1 MGQPVKFTD
10 QEKEWFLRKSR
21 CKNRILEARLERER
35 FLIVCEGEKT
45 EPNYFKAFIKELPPH
60 VVDVV
65 ILGEGMNTL
74 SLVDT
79 AMNKRDQHAISGNSF
94 DHIWV
99 VFDRDSFQA
108 DDYDNAIHK
117 AQAAEIECAW
127 SNEAFEL
134 WFILHFEFRNTG
146 MSRDEYK
153 GKLSQLLDR
162 TYVKNSEDMYLTLS
176 RIGNQ
181 TQAIAWAKTLSN
193 NFSERTIPPSRS
205 NPCTT
210 VYLLVEKLNEYKTP
224 INLE

>member
-1 MGQPVKFTD
+1 
-10 QEKEWFLRKSR
+10 
-21 CKNRILEARLERER
+21 
-35 FLIVCEGEKT
+35 
-45 EPNYFKAFIKELPPH
+45 
-60 VVDVV
+60 
-65 ILGEGMNTL
+65 
-74 SLVDT
+74 
-79 AMNKRDQHAISGNSF
+79 MNKRDQHAISGNSF

-108 DDYDNAIHK
+108 DDFDNAIHK